1 MTDNSNNLEKM
12 IAEDYKKILHE
23 AKTMGYKN
31 IGALYNIPF
40 ENMEA
45 IIKAL
50 DDLQK
55 YRELEDRLYAIFG
68 DAISLQDVVDNLEY
82 KLKEPGKQH
91 PINAKIL
98 TYEDAAKWEQYK
110 SIGTPEECRRAIE
123 KQKTVSS
130 FDNFD
135 VRK

>member
-1 MTDNSNNLEKM
+1 MKDNNDNLENVT
-12 IAEDYKKILHE
+12 AEDYKSILPE
-23 AKTMGYKN
+23 A
-31 IGALYNIPF
+31 
-40 ENMEA
+40 NMET
-45 IIKAL
+45 IIEALDYLQKRRKTL

-135 VRK
+135 VRR